1 MAESKPNIIMRFF
14 TGIDE
19 KNRAERLLIAHVFL
33 LTLVTFWQLAYTQ
46 TYISTSHDIVKL
58 AHKLTNTT
66 WAKNSEQAVLTK
78 VWPLSDSITDET
90 TRTNAGDALVKYLHY
105 SCVPIW
111 KTVQHEQTWFR
122 LLLLVAASFYGLYC
136 LTYLWKVAFKKEQS
150 DLSPMEKRIEVTI
163 WTVTQLAEVFFIVY
177 GIVAFYN
184 LYTNILTPINY
195 NRAQLY
201 AAGRHTDGVIAAAD
215 LVTNT
220 AATQPK
226 NDVTYLMP
234 NNAHCFA
241 MDQLLGG
248 KLWGK
253 HTPFI
258 HDKSMNDAILM
269 IVIFISV
276 FFRYIL
282 TSLHV
287 FNFPEH
293 LVKYGIMNREAAPA
307 VAAGYP
313 GAPAGALY
321 NVVAMR

>member
-46 TYISTSHDIVKL
+46 TYITTSHNVVKL
-58 AHKLTNTT
+58 THALTNTT
-66 WAKNSEQAVLTK
+66 WLEAKHSKVLGE
-78 VWPLSDSITDET
+78 VWPLSAIVDGDKTA
-90 TRTNAGDALVKYLHY
+90 AGNALVNYLHY

-111 KTVQHEQTWFR
+111 KTVEHEQTWFR
-122 LLLLVAASFYGLYC
+122 LLLLVAAAFYGLYC

-184 LYTNILTPINY
+184 LYTNILTPITY

-201 AAGRHTDGVIAAAD
+201 AAGRHTGGVLAAAD

-226 NDVTYLMP
+226 NGVTYLMP
-234 NNAHCFA
+234 NNAHCFC
-241 MDQLLGG
+241 LL
-248 KLWGK
+248 
-253 HTPFI
+253 
-258 HDKSMNDAILM
+258 
-269 IVIFISV
+269 
-276 FFRYIL
+276 Y
-282 TSLHV
+282 TS
-287 FNFPEH
+287 PSPRDR
-293 LVKYGIMNREAAPA
+293 G
-307 VAAGYP
+307 
-313 GAPAGALY
+313 
-321 NVVAMR
+321 

>member
-46 TYISTSHDIVKL
+46 TYITASHDLVKL
-58 AHKLTNTT
+58 THGLTNTT
-66 WAKNSEQAVLTK
+66 WLEAKHSKVLGE
-78 VWPLSDSITDET
+78 VWPLSSIADGEKPA
-90 TRTNAGDALVKYLHY
+90 AGDALVKYLHY

-111 KTVQHEQTWFR
+111 KTVQHEQTWLR
-122 LLLLVAASFYGLYC
+122 LLLLVAAAFYGLYC

-163 WTVTQLAEVFFIVY
+163 WTITQLAEVFFIVY
-177 GIVAFYN
+177 GIVGFFN
-184 LYTNILTPINY
+184 LYTNILTPITY
-195 NRAQLY
+195 NRAQMY
-201 AAGRHTDGVIAAAD
+201 TNSKHDMGVIAAD
-215 LVTNT
+215 HMVTNT

-226 NDVTYLMP
+226 NDNVYVMP

-248 KLWGK
+248 NLWGK

-258 HDKSMNDAILM
+258 HDKSLNDSILM
-269 IVIFISV
+269 IIIFISV
-276 FFRYIL
+276 FVRYLL
-282 TSLHV
+282 TSLHI
-287 FNFPEH
+287 FNFPDH

-307 VAAGYP
+307 AATGYP

>member
-46 TYISTSHDIVKL
+46 TYITTSHDLV
-58 AHKLTNTT
+58 KLTNGLDTTT
-66 WAKNSEQAVLTK
+66 WSEAKHSKVLGE
-78 VWPLSDSITDET
+78 VWPLSTIADVD
-90 TRTNAGDALVKYLHY
+90 RPAAGDALLQYLHY

-122 LLLLVAASFYGLYC
+122 LLLLVATAFYGLYC

-163 WTVTQLAEVFFIVY
+163 WTITQLAEVFFIVY

-195 NRAQLY
+195 NRAQMY
-201 AAGRHTDGVIAAAD
+201 VNGQHTNGTIAAGR

-220 AATQPK
+220 ASTQPK
-226 NDVTYLMP
+226 NGLVYVMP
-234 NNAHCFA
+234 DNAHCFA

-258 HDKSMNDAILM
+258 HDKCMNDAILM
-269 IVIFISV
+269 IIIFISV
-276 FFRYIL
+276 FVRYLL
-282 TSLHV
+282 TSLHI

-293 LVKYGIMNREAAPA
+293 LVKYGIMNREVSPAA
-307 VAAGYP
+307 AAGYP